1 MATEIIISA
10 RPKAILTY
18 DILMTGRENTS
29 DAFDDILFA
38 MKYSRFNFCSF
49 VQN

>member
-1 MATEIIISA
+1 LLIELLKPITMATEI
-10 RPKAILTY
+10 TY

-38 MKYSRFNFCSF
+38 MKYHIRYFNDRT
-49 VQN
+49 